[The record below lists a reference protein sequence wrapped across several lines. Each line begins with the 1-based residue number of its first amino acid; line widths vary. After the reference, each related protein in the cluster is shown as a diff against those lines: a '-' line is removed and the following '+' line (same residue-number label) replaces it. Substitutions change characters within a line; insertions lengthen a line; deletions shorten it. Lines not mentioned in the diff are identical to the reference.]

1 MQAYIRW
8 ISGIAVLFFAGAAT
22 LADEA
27 ADRAKANKVE
37 LEKLQGQWK
46 VTSLLV
52 RGQEVDDFVKLGVKF
67 KFKDDALTVTG
78 DQEGFTEQNR
88 VIKFDATT
96 NPKMMDFAET
106 AKSFEEKKDVIEG
119 VYTLDGDTLSIC
131 FKLDG
136 SAPAKAS
143 RPANVESKEDSS
155 TALMKL
161 ERVKS

>member
-1 MQAYIRW
+1 MQAHIRW
-8 ISGIAVLFFAGAAT
+8 ISGLAVLLFAGAA

-27 ADRAKANKVE
+27 ADRAKANKDG

-52 RGQEVDDFVKLGVKF
+52 RGKEVDEFVKLGIKF
-67 KFKDDALTVTG
+67 KFKDDTLTVSG
-78 DQEGFTEQNR
+78 DQEGFTEQAR
-88 VIKFDATT
+88 VFKFDAST

-106 AKSFEEKKDVIEG
+106 AKAFEEKKDVVEG

-136 SAPAKAS
+136 MSPAKAS

-155 TALMKL
+155 TALIKL
-161 ERVKS
+161 DRAKS